1 MIQLALSDHDD
12 RARYRATMNPIPQ
25 NLLSYTTGCLARW
38 RLPRPLA
45 KLANKGFAKAFGI
58 DMSEAEEPLTSYS
71 TIEDLFTRKLKSG
84 LRTFN
89 GPVCS
94 PADGYLAW
102 SAPAQEGRAVQ
113 VKGLDYDLREL
124 ILGNEELDK
133 TLDLA
138 WYQTVYLAPHNYHRV
153 HAPFSG
159 GVTRITHRP
168 GELWPVNNAFVRRVP
183 RLFARN
189 ERLVFELNLERGGR
203 AFVVMVGA
211 FNVGRMV
218 TPLAPDL
225 VTNSGS
231 RQLRPR
237 VSDCR
242 FDQPLAVSIGD
253 EIGTF
258 MLGST
263 VVVVFDRAA
272 VTGLRLIEAQD
283 NRPVLVGQSLC
294 E

>member
-1 MIQLALSDHDD
+1 
-12 RARYRATMNPIPQ
+12 
-25 NLLSYTTGCLARW
+25 
-38 RLPRPLA
+38 
-45 KLANKGFAKAFGI
+45 
-58 DMSEAEEPLTSYS
+58 
-71 TIEDLFTRKLKSG
+71 
-84 LRTFN
+84 
-89 GPVCS
+89 
-94 PADGYLAW
+94 
-102 SAPAQEGRAVQ
+102 
-113 VKGLDYDLREL
+113 LDYDLREL
-124 ILGNEELDK
+124 ILGDEPGHDD
-133 TLDLA
+133 LDLA

-159 GVTRITHRP
+159 AVTRIAHRP
-168 GELWPVNNAFVRRVP
+168 GELWPVNTTFVRRVP

-189 ERLVFELNLERGGR
+189 ERLVFEFKLDSGGR

-225 VTNSGS
+225 VTNSRT
-231 RQLRPR
+231 RQLRPK
-237 VSDCR
+237 VADCR
-242 FDQPLAVSIGD
+242 FDVAKTVLIGD

-272 VTGLRLIEAQD
+272 LAGFKLIEAQD

>member
-1 MIQLALSDHDD
+1 MS
-12 RARYRATMNPIPQ
+12 PIPQ

-45 KLANKGFAKAFGI
+45 TLANKGFAKAFGLN
-58 DMSEAEEPLTSYS
+58 MSEAADPIGSYATVEE
-71 TIEDLFTRKLKSG
+71 LFTRKLKSG
-84 LRTFN
+84 LRSFE

-102 SAPAQEGRAVQ
+102 SAPAKAGRAVQ
-113 VKGLDYDLREL
+113 VKGMDYDLNEL
-124 ILGNEELDK
+124 VLGTGEGDQGLN
-133 TLDLA
+133 LA
-138 WYQTVYLAPHNYHRV
+138 WYQTIYLAPHNYHRV

-159 GVTRITHRP
+159 SVTRITHRP
-168 GELWPVNNAFVRRVP
+168 GELWPVNTTFVRRVP

-189 ERLVFELNLERGGR
+189 ERLVFDFTMKNGGR

-225 VTNSGS
+225 ITNSRA
-231 RQLRPR
+231 RQLRPK
-237 VSDCR
+237 VADCR
-242 FDQPLAVSIGD
+242 FDTGRPVAIGD

-263 VVVVFDRAA
+263 VVVVFDRDAL
-272 VTGLRLIEAQD
+272 TGFNLIEAQD

>member
-1 MIQLALSDHDD
+1 
-12 RARYRATMNPIPQ
+12 MNPIPQ

-45 KLANKGFAKAFGI
+45 TLANKGFAKAFGLN
-58 DMSEAEEPLTSYS
+58 MSEAAEPISSYATVEE
-71 TIEDLFTRKLKSG
+71 LFTRKLKSG
-84 LRTFN
+84 LRSFH

-102 SAPAQEGRAVQ
+102 SAPAEAGRAVQ

-124 ILGNEELDK
+124 ILGDEPGHDD
-133 TLDLA
+133 LDLA

-159 GVTRITHRP
+159 AVTRIAHRP
-168 GELWPVNNAFVRRVP
+168 GELWPVNTTFVRRVP

-189 ERLVFELNLERGGR
+189 ERLVFEFKLDNGGR

-225 VTNSGS
+225 VTNSRT
-231 RQLRPR
+231 RQLRPK
-237 VSDCR
+237 VADCR
-242 FDQPLAVSIGD
+242 FDVAKTVLIGD

-272 VTGLRLIEAQD
+272 LAGFKLIEAQD